1 MSCDVCRGH
10 SLSGECPC
18 CGESQERCPDCNGT
32 GKRYQIF
39 DVIDRE
45 LLFCDKDFYWSV
57 AEDEDDAEERGE
69 RYCRVMMMCKTCG
82 GTGYAL

>member
-1 MSCDVCRGH
+1 
-10 SLSGECPC
+10 
-18 CGESQERCPDCNGT
+18 
-32 GKRYQIF
+32 
-39 DVIDRE
+39 

-69 RYCRVMMMCKTCG
+69 RYCRVMMMCETCG